1 MPNFNEEEET
11 TDDGEGEA
19 VGEDSDEEG
28 GEGETE
34 EAFGGTEDRYTP
46 GYEVSRDN
54 AEAVEA
60 DNRARRLEPLF
71 DG

>member
-1 MPNFNEEEET
+1 MPKFNEEEET
-11 TDDGEGEA
+11 DDGEGET
-19 VGEDSDEEG
+19 VGEDTDEEG
-28 GEGETE
+28 DEGDEE
-34 EAFGGTEDRYTP
+34 EALGDAEDRYAP

-60 DNRARRLEPLF
+60 DNRARKLEPLF